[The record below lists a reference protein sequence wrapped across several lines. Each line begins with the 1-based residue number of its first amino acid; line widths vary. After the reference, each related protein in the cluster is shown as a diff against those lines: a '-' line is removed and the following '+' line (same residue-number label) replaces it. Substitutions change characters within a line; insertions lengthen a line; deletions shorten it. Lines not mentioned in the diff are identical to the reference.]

1 MFGTLKGRILTIVA
15 VVAASVAFLVINGI
29 TLGLDLQGGMYLA
42 LEVDDPQKTMTAEA
56 RRDAT
61 DQALQVINNRID
73 EFGVLEPD
81 IRKSGDERIIVQL
94 PGVDDE
100 ERAKKIIERTA
111 FLEFQHVLPTT
122 ELMTAL
128 PRIDRAI
135 VASGKVAAPAADS
148 DTTTKPAGPSPMDIL
163 FQQQR
168 DSAARASG
176 DSAAAG
182 PANADSAQAD
192 SADAEIA
199 AVPTN
204 ERNRPLGAL
213 LAESGQDGEFLVAD
227 ADRKKIEQY
236 LALPEVQR
244 VMPRNIE
251 LAWGKTPQ
259 GRGAELYHSLYVLQK
274 DAFMRG
280 SSLTDASAGRDQQF
294 NKTMVYFQ
302 LNRRGG
308 RVFERETGS
317 HIGKRIAIVLDN
329 QVQSAP
335 NVISQISTSGQIEM
349 GNAPMTEARD
359 LALVLRA
366 GALPAPI
373 RIVEQR
379 SVGPALGQDS
389 IDKGKLAGIIG
400 IGLVFLIMVGI
411 YRLSGFL
418 AIMALVVY
426 ILMVMGLMAILPS
439 ASLTAP
445 GIAGL
450 ILSIGMALD
459 ANFLIFERIREEI
472 DAGHSN
478 RAAMDDGFRHAMS
491 AIVDSNLTTIITA
504 LILFQVGTGPVRGFA
519 VTLTIGI
526 LASFFSAVFVTKTFY
541 MLYLDRKAPG
551 EPISI

>member
-1 MFGTLKGRILTIVA
+1 M
-15 VVAASVAFLVINGI
+15 
-29 TLGLDLQGGMYLA
+29 
-42 LEVDDPQKTMTAEA
+42 
-56 RRDAT
+56 
-61 DQALQVINNRID
+61 
-73 EFGVLEPD
+73 
-81 IRKSGDERIIVQL
+81 
-94 PGVDDE
+94 
-100 ERAKKIIERTA
+100 
-111 FLEFQHVLPTT
+111 
-122 ELMTAL
+122 
-128 PRIDRAI
+128 
-135 VASGKVAAPAADS
+135 
-148 DTTTKPAGPSPMDIL
+148 
-163 FQQQR
+163 
-168 DSAARASG
+168 
-176 DSAAAG
+176 
-182 PANADSAQAD
+182 
-192 SADAEIA
+192 
-199 AVPTN
+199 
-204 ERNRPLGAL
+204 
-213 LAESGQDGEFLVAD
+213 ESGQDGEFLVAD
-227 ADRKKIEQY
+227 ADRAKVEQY

-244 VMPRNIE
+244 VMPRSIE

-259 GRGAELYHSLYVLQK
+259 GRGAELYHSLYVLAR

-308 RVFERETGS
+308 RVFERETGT
-317 HIGKRIAIVLDN
+317 HIGKRIAIVLDG

-389 IDKGKLAGIIG
+389 IDKGRLAGV
-400 IGLVFLIMVGI
+400 IGLVLVMMIMVGI
-411 YRLSGFL
+411 YRVSGAL
-418 AIMALVVY
+418 AIGALIVY
-426 ILMVMGLMAILPS
+426 VAIVLGLMAALPN

-450 ILSIGMALD
+450 ILSVGMALD
-459 ANFLIFERIREEI
+459 ANFLIFERIREELT
-472 DAGHSN
+472 AGHSN
-478 RAAMDDGFRHAMS
+478 RAAMEDGFRHAMS
-491 AIVDSNLTTIITA
+491 AIVDSNLTTLITA

-526 LASFFSAVFVTKTFY
+526 LASFFSAVFVTKTFM

-551 EPISI
+551 EAISI

>member
-1 MFGTLKGRILTIVA
+1 MFGTLKGRILLIAA
-15 VVAASVAFLVINGI
+15 VVAASVTFLMVNGI

-42 LEVDDPQKTMTAEA
+42 LEVADPQGTMTAEA
-56 RRDAT
+56 RKDAT

-73 EFGVLEPD
+73 EFGVSEPL
-81 IRKSGDERIIVQL
+81 IQKLGDDRIIVQL
-94 PGVDDE
+94 PGIRDE

-111 FLEFQHVLPTT
+111 FLEFQHVLPTQQF
-122 ELMTAL
+122 LNAL

-135 VASGKVAAPAADS
+135 VASGKVATPAAA
-148 DTTTKPAGPSPMDIL
+148 DTSKPAGPSPMDLL

-168 DSAARASG
+168 DSAAQARG
-176 DSAAAG
+176 DTAAADTSAADTSA
-182 PANADSAQAD
+182 ADT
-192 SADAEIA
+192 AEA
-199 AVPTN
+199 ATLPGD
-204 ERNRPLGAL
+204 RNSPLGSL
-213 LAESGQDGEFLVAD
+213 LMESGQDGEFLVAD
-227 ADRKKIEQY
+227 SDKKTVETY

-244 VMPRNIE
+244 AMPRGVK
-251 LAWGKTPQ
+251 LLWGKTPQ
-259 GRGAELYHSLYVLQK
+259 GRGAELYNSLFVLEDK
-274 DAFMRG
+274 AFMRG
-280 SSLTDASAGRDQQF
+280 SALTEASAGRDQQF
-294 NKTMVYFQ
+294 GKTMVYFG

-308 RVFERETGS
+308 RLFAQETGK
-317 HIGKRIAIVLDN
+317 HIGDRIAIVLDG

-335 NVISQISTSGQIEM
+335 NVISQISTNGQIEM
-349 GNAPMTEARD
+349 GNATMEEARD

-373 RIVEQR
+373 RIIEQR

-389 IDKGKLAGIIG
+389 VDRGKIAGIIG
-400 IGLVFLIMVGI
+400 LVAVLIIMVAI
-411 YRLSGFL
+411 YRVSGIL
-418 AIMALVVY
+418 AIMALMVY
-426 ILMVMGLMAILPS
+426 VLMVLGGLAAFPD
-439 ASLTAP
+439 AALTAP

-472 DAGHSN
+472 DAGRSN
-478 RAAMDDGFRHAMS
+478 RVAMDEGFANAMS
-491 AIVDSNLTTIITA
+491 AIVDSNLTTMITA

-541 MLYLDRKAPG
+541 MLYLNRKAPS